1 MDACIV
7 PVKVTFDYNRVRMLL
22 PIESFENYVKFFHHS
37 QLDESLDTLTTSI
50 SLGGGR
56 ADYIE
61 MVLML
66 IMCLEMISLMVSL
79 LLSAIHRHRF
89 TVTAGSISVGVQR
102 LIREHVLRVQRWS
115 THLSAEAF
123 DRAKLHP

>member
-7 PVKVTFDYNRVRMLL
+7 PVKVTFDYNRVRILL
-22 PIESFENYVKFFHHS
+22 PIESFETYVKFFHHS

-50 SLGGGR
+50 GLGGGR

-61 MVLML
+61 MVL
-66 IMCLEMISLMVSL
+66 MCLEMISLMVSL

-102 LIREHVLRVQRWS
+102 PLREHVLRVQRWS

>member
-7 PVKVTFDYNRVRMLL
+7 PVKVAFDYNRVRMLL
-22 PIESFENYVKFFHHS
+22 PIESFEDYVKFFHHS

-66 IMCLEMISLMVSL
+66 IMCLEI
-79 LLSAIHRHRF
+79 
-89 TVTAGSISVGVQR
+89 GQGC
-102 LIREHVLRVQRWS
+102 
-115 THLSAEAF
+115 
-123 DRAKLHP
+123 